1 MFRLSIYLYV
11 FSFLYPILNAMLIS
25 FLHIL
30 FYKNSKS
37 PITSSKSEIIRFSS
51 SSIRTSCNREWRL
64 GIEGWEIDFKEK
76 RKGRKIGKDFR
87 VFPDKWEEEWAKQ
100 LARREKEIM
109 EEGERKKRK
118 EGKDSMPYGHSVHR
132 YMEIAVIADRK
143 FLDFYNNSN
152 FEQYLLTIM
161 NIAADYY
168 HDKSVGNQID
178 LVIVRMIYLEKE
190 KEEVIRN

>member
-1 MFRLSIYLYV
+1 M
-11 FSFLYPILNAMLIS
+11 
-25 FLHIL
+25 
-30 FYKNSKS
+30 
-37 PITSSKSEIIRFSS
+37 
-51 SSIRTSCNREWRL
+51 
-64 GIEGWEIDFKEK
+64 EK
-76 RKGRKIGKDFR
+76 LEKF
-87 VFPDKWEEEWAKQ
+87 FADKWEEEWAKQ

-109 EEGERKKRK
+109 EEGDRKKRK
-118 EGKDSMPYGHSVHR
+118 ETKETTPPFGHSVHR
-132 YMEIAVIADRK
+132 YMEIAVVADRK
-143 FLDFYNNSN
+143 FLDFYNSSN